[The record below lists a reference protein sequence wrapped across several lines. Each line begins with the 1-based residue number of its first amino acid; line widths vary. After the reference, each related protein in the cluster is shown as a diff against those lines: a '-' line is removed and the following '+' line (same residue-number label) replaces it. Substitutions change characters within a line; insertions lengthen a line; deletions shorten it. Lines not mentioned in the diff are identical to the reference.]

1 MTSVRHT
8 GREGPRERPVMWQAR
23 VAFSFSHQLPK
34 VAFLCKRKKKR
45 KNPDRQGPEL
55 RKRRGMR
62 RRQIKARR
70 CLRWSRW
77 AGAQRPARSL

>member
-34 VAFLCKRKKKR
+34 VAFLCKRKKK
-45 KNPDRQGPEL
+45 KEKIQTDKGL
-55 RKRRGMR
+55 
-62 RRQIKARR
+62 
-70 CLRWSRW
+70 S
-77 AGAQRPARSL
+77 